1 MQYIANVEAHEAE
14 KHGFAAKLKSALA
27 EATRSLESREKD
39 NEELVARIA
48 DVEPSHKSRG
58 AVAAV
63 RVRTRVWTTRSSGWS
78 R

>member
-1 MQYIANVEAHEAE
+1 MI
-14 KHGFAAKLKSALA
+14 
-27 EATRSLESREKD
+27 REKYTAQGRG
-39 NEELVARIA
+39 EAGRKMASSTPVQKPEPRHTESWGARARIA

>member
-1 MQYIANVEAHEAE
+1 MASSTPVQKPEPRH
-14 KHGFAAKLKSALA
+14 
-27 EATRSLESREKD
+27 TESGGAR
-39 NEELVARIA
+39 ARIA

-63 RVRTRVWTTRSSGWS
+63 RVRTRVWTTRSTTSTTRSSGWS